1 MPKKTVQTTEDAE
14 RQDHILDL
22 QRQAKESAGDD
33 LSSFESEQMSTELQV
48 QCWER
53 VVTFEEAEWVTSF
66 DQLVQSG
73 IELPAPEELNDS
85 QLSAKL
91 WEVIRGLAM
100 LRTFLYSTN
109 HLSDRELYEEL
120 WHELL
125 REETPDLPVNDD
137 SAWHID
143 LVGNGSEQDNELY
156 LRYYAGEEDRRRWA
170 KDWPNDAMPEHEALP
185 YDRDRHLPS
194 RNKAAEQGAIEVV
207 KALSKSG

>member
-1 MPKKTVQTTEDAE
+1 MPKKNVQTKKDAE
-14 RQDHILDL
+14 RQKHIRDL
-22 QRQAKESAGDD
+22 QNRAKESAGDD
-33 LSSFESEQMSTELQV
+33 LSSFESEQMSTELREQF
-48 QCWER
+48 WEH
-53 VVTFEEAEWVTSF
+53 VVTFEEAEWIMSF
-66 DQLVQSG
+66 DQLVQG
-73 IELPAPEELNDS
+73 GMELPAPEELDDS

-100 LRTFLYSTN
+100 LRTFLYNTD

-125 REETPDLPVNDD
+125 REETPDMPINDD

-170 KDWPNDAMPEHEALP
+170 IDWPNDIMPEHEALP
-185 YDRDRHLPS
+185 YDRDQHLPS
-194 RNKAAEQGAIEVV
+194 RNKAAE
-207 KALSKSG
+207 

>member
-1 MPKKTVQTTEDAE
+1 MPKTPTKTKENAE
-14 RQDHILDL
+14 RQDHIRDL
-22 QRQAKESAGDD
+22 QRRAKEFVNDE
-33 LSSFESEQMSTELQV
+33 LSFLEPEQMATELQA
-48 QCWER
+48 QYWER
-53 VVTFEEAEWVTSF
+53 EVAFEEAEWVTSF
-66 DQLVQSG
+66 DQLVQRD
-73 IELPAPEELNDS
+73 IELPAPEELDDS

-125 REETPDLPVNDD
+125 REETPDMPVNDD

-156 LRYYAGEEDRRRWA
+156 LRYYAGEEDRHRWA
-170 KDWPNDAMPEHEALP
+170 KDWPNDTMPEHEALP

-194 RNKAAEQGAIEVV
+194 RNKAAE
-207 KALSKSG
+207 

>member
-1 MPKKTVQTTEDAE
+1 MPKKPVKTKEDTE
-14 RQDHILDL
+14 RQEHIRDL
-22 QRQAKESAGDD
+22 QRRTQEFVDD
-33 LSSFESEQMSTELQV
+33 ELSFFESEQMSTELREQF
-48 QCWER
+48 WEH

-66 DQLVQSG
+66 DQLVRDG
-73 IELPAPEELNDS
+73 IELPAPEELDDS

-100 LRTFLYSTN
+100 LRTFLYSTD

-125 REETPDLPVNDD
+125 REETPDMPINDD

-194 RNKAAEQGAIEVV
+194 RNKAAE
-207 KALSKSG
+207 